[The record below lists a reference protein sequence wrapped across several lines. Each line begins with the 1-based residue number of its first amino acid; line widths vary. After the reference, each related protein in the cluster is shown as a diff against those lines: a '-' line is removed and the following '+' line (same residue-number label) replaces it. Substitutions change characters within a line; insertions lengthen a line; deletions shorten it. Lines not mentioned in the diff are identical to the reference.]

1 MIIDLSRRF
10 FPHPKQL
17 LAELL
22 FATDTLSDRATAILV
37 WELCIEGEMVCAL
50 A

>member
-1 MIIDLSRRF
+1 MSRCY
-10 FPHPKQL
+10 FPHPKQF

-22 FATDTLSDRATAILV
+22 AVTGTLSDRATAILV
-37 WELCIEGEMVCAL
+37 WELAKEGEMWCAT